1 MRRWHR
7 FAIPLGLVALVFA
20 VTGVA
25 YAVNEPDPSDPAFL
39 SPASADGIGGQRL
52 AQALAAQGVR
62 VQRMTRTSDALVAA
76 YEGDATL
83 FVPVPR
89 VVHPDYL
96 AMLRLMPATT
106 RVVLVD
112 PARQALDRAGIP
124 LVPGSRRWAA
134 QAVLPGCDVD
144 EARAAGRA
152 AALRQRYTGEG
163 SRCYG
168 AGVVRLSWQRI
179 DLVVIGASDPF
190 RNDRIG
196 EHGNQALAAGLLG
209 TRSRVVWLDLHKL
222 EPPPGVSD
230 EPGSPSGTPPSL
242 GADPGYGEGEGE
254 GEGTGE
260 GDGTRGGQGETSDP
274 DGTSG
279 DGEGGPSASDVD
291 DENPLWDA
299 FPAWFWALLIQLALA
314 VVLLALWRA
323 RRLGPPVTEPL
334 PVTVRAA
341 ETVHG
346 RGRLYRRAKARG
358 PTADTLRA
366 TARERLA
373 QLLNPA
379 PDVSLA
385 DATAAATGRDR
396 EQIEDLLDG
405 PTPENDDDLRR
416 LQADLDAL
424 VEAIRRAP

>member
-7 FAIPLGLVALVFA
+7 FAIPLGLVGLVFA

-39 SPASADGIGGQRL
+39 SPASADGVGGQRL
-52 AQALAAQGVR
+52 ARALAARGVQ

-76 YEGDATL
+76 YGGDATL

-96 AMLRLMPATT
+96 AMLRLMPSTT
-106 RVVLVD
+106 RIVLVD
-112 PARQALDRAGIP
+112 PARQALDGAGIP
-124 LVPGSRRWAA
+124 LSPGGRRWAA
-134 QAVLPGCDVD
+134 EAVLPDCAVE

-152 AALRQRYTGEG
+152 AALRQRYQGEG
-163 SRCYG
+163 DRCYD
-168 AGVVRLSWQRI
+168 AGVVRLNWQRA

-196 EHGNQALAAGLLG
+196 EHGNEALATGLLA
-209 TRSRVVWLDLHKL
+209 TRSRVVWLDVHKL
-222 EPPPGVSD
+222 EPPPGVTD
-230 EPGSPSGTPPSL
+230 EPGSPSGAPPSL
-242 GADPGYGEGEGE
+242 GPDPRESGYGEGEGDGSS
-254 GEGTGE
+254 GEGTSGE
-260 GDGTRGGQGETSDP
+260 GDGSGGPAGEESP
-274 DGTSG
+274 G
-279 DGEGGPSASDVD
+279 DPSASDVD

-299 FPAWFWALLIQLALA
+299 FPPWFWALLIQLALA

-358 PTADTLRA
+358 PTADMLRA
-366 TARERLA
+366 AARDRLA
-373 QLLNPA
+373 QLLTPT
-379 PDVSLA
+379 PEVSLV
-385 DATAAATGRDR
+385 DAVAAATGRDP
-396 EQIEDLLDG
+396 ELIEGLLDG
-405 PTPENDDDLRR
+405 PTPESDDDLRR
-416 LQADLDAL
+416 LQADLDTL
-424 VEAIRRAP
+424 VEAVRRAR

>member
-7 FAIPLGLVALVFA
+7 FAIPLGVVGLVFA

-25 YAVNEPDPSDPAFL
+25 YAVNEPDPSDSAFL
-39 SPASADGIGGQRL
+39 NPVSAHGIGGERL
-52 AQALAAQGVR
+52 ARALAARGVQ

-96 AMLRLMPATT
+96 AMLRLMPPTT
-106 RVVLVD
+106 RIVLVD
-112 PARQALDRAGIP
+112 PARQVLDDVGLP
-124 LVPGSRRWAA
+124 LTPGGRRWAA
-134 QAVLPGCDVD
+134 RAVPPDCDLG

-152 AALRQRYTGEG
+152 AALRQRYTGNG
-163 SRCYG
+163 IRCYG
-168 AGVVRLSWQRI
+168 NGVVHMVRFQT
-179 DLVVIGASDPF
+179 DFVVIGASDPF

-196 EHGNQALAAGLLG
+196 EHGNEALATGLLA
-209 TRSRVVWLDLHKL
+209 TRSRVVWLDLHEL
-222 EPPPGVSD
+222 ERPPGVAD
-230 EPGSPSGTPPSL
+230 EPGSPSGAPPSL
-242 GADPGYGEGEGE
+242 GADPRDDGS
-254 GEGTGE
+254 GE
-260 GDGTRGGQGETSDP
+260 GDGEGSP
-274 DGTSG
+274 
-279 DGEGGPSASDVD
+279 GEGGPGDGDGSQGRGEDGQPDTSSASNVD

-366 TARERLA
+366 ATRDRLA
-373 QLLNPA
+373 QLLTHT
-379 PDVSLA
+379 PDVSLV
-385 DATAAATGRDR
+385 DAAAAATGRDP
-396 EQIEDLLDG
+396 ELIEGLLDG
-405 PTPENDDDLRR
+405 PTPESDDDLRR

-424 VEAIRRAP
+424 VEAVRRAR